1 MRQNAAAL
9 PAKASAVERIASD
22 VFIVSAMSG
31 SRCEHGYADYSDG
44 QPVPVDDSRST
55 PGR

>member
-22 VFIVSAMSG
+22 FFMVGMISSVCG
-31 SRCEHGYADYSDG
+31 DLNVW
-44 QPVPVDDSRST
+44 QPVPVQDARST